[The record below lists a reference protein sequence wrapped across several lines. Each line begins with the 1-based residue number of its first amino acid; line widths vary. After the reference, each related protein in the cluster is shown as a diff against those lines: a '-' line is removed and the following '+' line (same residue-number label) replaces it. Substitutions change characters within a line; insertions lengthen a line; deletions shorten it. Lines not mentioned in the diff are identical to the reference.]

1 MIKKLIIREVNHLKK
16 KILLLKNSNKVKETN
31 FLKKPWEINNSK
43 NSSQANSS
51 AAQPNQQRST
61 NKHILLI

>member
-51 AAQPNQQRST
+51 AAQPN
-61 NKHILLI
+61 